1 MLLHIWMDCG
11 CIVGSTRPAQA
22 RCQQHPRALPVGALE
37 DLAETDSPH
46 PTEGTMPEGPDGNQM
61 EPAAH
66 LEGQGSED
74 PGGVLGFTRRWL
86 ASRNV
91 SPAVANVAR
100 FEVLEPED
108 GKSPDENR
116 QTAAG
121 RGRIGTETEGEPR

>member
-11 CIVGSTRPAQA
+11 CIVESPRASQA
-22 RCQQHPRALPVGALE
+22 RCQQHPKAFPMGALE
-37 DLAETDSPH
+37 DLAEIDSPH
-46 PTEGTMPEGPDGNQM
+46 TGEGTVPEGPDGDPE

-66 LEGQGSED
+66 LEEQGSGD
-74 PGGVLGFTRRWL
+74 PGGVREFTRRWL
-86 ASRNV
+86 ASRSV

-100 FEVLEPED
+100 FEVLEPE
-108 GKSPDENR
+108 GAQSCGENR